1 MIESDRDAFSNET
14 LDEGED
20 RREDPAAAEQIDSIL
35 RHSVPEV
42 GTAPGIE
49 VEELANLPTSD
60 MRIAITCV
68 DYCPERLQILDVND
82 IPGFLARHRPEW
94 SAVRWINIEGLS
106 NMAVIQAFA
115 DKYELHPLAIE
126 DVIHLGQRPKVED
139 YPASAEHPGRLFL
152 VTQWVESTP
161 GRLRSEQISFFLGR
175 KTLLTF
181 QECRSSVFANILPR
195 LQSKDSRLRRNDASF
210 LLYSLL
216 DVSIDH
222 YFPILE
228 EISERLEDLEEAV
241 LGKGAPSLFEEI
253 HRFRGDLAMLRRIA
267 WPMRELVNNLT
278 RQQYDCLSD
287 TTKTYLRDVYDH
299 VVQLLELI
307 ETYREFGSTL
317 TETHMSVTSN
327 RMNDIVKTLTI
338 ISTIFVPL
346 TFLAGVYGMNM
357 PIPENGFAASYPV
370 FWLVALSMG
379 AGMMYWFRRRGW
391 L

>member
-1 MIESDRDAFSNET
+1 MGGI
-14 LDEGED
+14 
-20 RREDPAAAEQIDSIL
+20 DP
-35 RHSVPEV
+35 
-42 GTAPGIE
+42 
-49 VEELANLPTSD
+49 N
-60 MRIAITCV
+60 
-68 DYCPERLQILDVND
+68 
-82 IPGFLARHRPEW
+82 
-94 SAVRWINIEGLS
+94 
-106 NMAVIQAFA
+106 
-115 DKYELHPLAIE
+115 
-126 DVIHLGQRPKVED
+126 
-139 YPASAEHPGRLFL
+139 
-152 VTQWVESTP
+152 

-327 RMNDIVKTLTI
+327 RMNDIVKTLSGLELQATASQHAANSACVPGDWNSARGRHGGC
-338 ISTIFVPL
+338 STC
-346 TFLAGVYGMNM
+346 
-357 PIPENGFAASYPV
+357 
-370 FWLVALSMG
+370 WQ
-379 AGMMYWFRRRGW
+379 RRRPAGPERSTRVRETGGCARCPLARPAARICPLAVRTSGLRLPEAEPRDTRRPDCGGTHSAW
-391 L
+391 SAGRSWPWKKPLLRSIPGRLPDNRPPRSELVRHAGAIRTAARPAAAGCRHPTAPSHCPRPPCQA

>member
-1 MIESDRDAFSNET
+1 MPESERGKLAAEKSVAD
-14 LDEGED
+14 ED
-20 RREDPAAAEQIDSIL
+20 RREDPAADDEPDSIL
-35 RHSVPEV
+35 RHSVPEI
-42 GTAPGIE
+42 GTSPGIE
-49 VEELANLPTSD
+49 VHELSKLPSSSET
-60 MRIAITCV
+60 IAITCV
-68 DYCPERLQILDVND
+68 DYCPERVQILDVNN
-82 IPGFLARHRPEW
+82 IPDFLARHRPEW

-115 DKYELHPLAIE
+115 EKYELHPLAIE

-152 VTQWVESTP
+152 VTQWVEMIDD
-161 GRLRSEQISFFLGR
+161 RLRSEQVSFFLGR

-181 QECRSSVFANILPR
+181 QERPSNVFANILPR
-195 LQSKDSRLRRNDASF
+195 LRSKDSRLRRNDASF

-216 DVSIDH
+216 DATVDH

-228 EISERLEDLEEAV
+228 EISERLDDLEEAV

-253 HRFRGDLAMLRRIA
+253 HHFRRDLAMIRRIA

-278 RQQYDCLSD
+278 REQHECLSE

-299 VVQLLELI
+299 VIQVLDLI
-307 ETYREFGSTL
+307 ETYRDFGNTL
-317 TETHMSVTSN
+317 TETHMSATSN

-357 PIPENGFAASYPV
+357 PIPENGFAGSYPV
-370 FWLVALSMG
+370 FWLVALG
-379 AGMMYWFRRRGW
+379 IGIGMMYWFRWRGW